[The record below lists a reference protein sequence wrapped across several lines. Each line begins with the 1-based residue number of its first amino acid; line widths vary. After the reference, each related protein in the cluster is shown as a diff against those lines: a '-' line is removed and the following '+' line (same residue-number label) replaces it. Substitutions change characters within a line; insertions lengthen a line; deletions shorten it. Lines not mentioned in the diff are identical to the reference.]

1 VNSDQKPPLKELA
14 TRFLTSLPPE
24 ERTEKQGEVYK
35 FTRWCGWEKSFNE
48 LRGPTIA
55 GYAERLSPSDTDY
68 GKKLGII
75 RSFLV
80 HSKKQGWCQTN
91 LAVHLKAKKPKT
103 RKKAATLSAVA
114 PAPEAVTLT
123 EESYAE
129 METELKNLK
138 ARSTQLIED
147 IRKAAADKD
156 FRENAPL
163 AAARE
168 QRGHVEGQ
176 IKELESILKSAV
188 IIDREQKSRLMVN
201 PGDRVT
207 LRALDSGEE
216 LKYYLVS
223 PREVDPTQGKISTVS
238 PMGKAIVGQPQG
250 AVIEVAAPAGK
261 MSYRIESIEH

>member
-1 VNSDQKPPLKELA
+1 VNSDQPPLKELA

-35 FTRWCGWEKSFNE
+35 FTRYCGSEKSLSD
-48 LRGPTIA
+48 LRGPTVA

-68 GKKLGII
+68 EKKLEII
-75 RSFLV
+75 RGFLI

-91 LAVHLKAKKPKT
+91 LAVHIKVRKPRAR
-103 RKKAATLSAVA
+103 RKSAV
-114 PAPEAVTLT
+114 PATVTPPPEAVTLT
-123 EESYAE
+123 EESYTE
-129 METELKNLK
+129 MEAELKNLK

-188 IIDREQKSRLMVN
+188 IIDREQKSRLVVN

-207 LRALDSGEE
+207 LKALDSGEE

-261 MSYRIESIEH
+261 MKYRIESIEH